1 MPELPDITVYIDA
14 LAARA
19 KGRVLE
25 RTRLASPF
33 LLHTTDPPLAA
44 VENRELVALDRL
56 GKRIALGFD
65 NGVHLVL
72 HLMVAG
78 RLRWGEQGAKIPG
91 RIGLAALDFDN
102 GSLIVTEA
110 SKKHR
115 ASLHVVPSD
124 DLADFDPGGIEPL
137 ACSLDEFATGV
148 RRENRTLKRALTDQ
162 RIIAGIGNA
171 YSDEILHRARLSP
184 MRLTSRL
191 ADDDIERLHRATVD
205 VLSEWIERLR
215 GEAGD
220 RFPKKVTA
228 FRDEMAVHGRFR
240 KPCPDCDS
248 PVQRIR
254 YADNEC
260 NYCAKCQNQGRL
272 LADRSLSK
280 LLKTAW
286 PKTLDELEA
295 RRRSNN

>member
-1 MPELPDITVYIDA
+1 MPELPDITIYIEA
-14 LAARA
+14 IAARV
-19 KGRVLE
+19 KGRKLK
-25 RTRLASPF
+25 RTRIVNPF
-33 LLHTTDPPLAA
+33 LLRTTDPSPDA
-44 VENRELVALDRL
+44 VDGRELVSITRL

-65 NGVHLVL
+65 NDVHLVL

-78 RLRWGEQGAKIPG
+78 RLRWGDEGAKIPG
-91 RIGLAALDFDN
+91 RIGLAALDFAS

-110 SKKHR
+110 SKKRR
-115 ASLHVVPSD
+115 ASLHVVRGD
-124 DLADFDPGGIEPL
+124 DLGELDPGGIEPL
-137 ACSLDEFATGV
+137 ECSAREFADAL

-162 RIIAGIGNA
+162 RILAGIGNA

-191 ADDDIERLHRATVD
+191 DDDDLARLLRATVD
-205 VLSEWIERLR
+205 VLKEWTARLR
-215 GEAGD
+215 DEAGD
-220 RFPKKVTA
+220 RFPEKVTA
-228 FRDEMAVHGRFR
+228 FRDEMAVHGRYR
-240 KPCPDCDS
+240 KPCPDCGE

-280 LLKTAW
+280 LLKKDW
-286 PKTLDELEA
+286 PKTLDQLESL
-295 RRRSNN
+295 RQKRG